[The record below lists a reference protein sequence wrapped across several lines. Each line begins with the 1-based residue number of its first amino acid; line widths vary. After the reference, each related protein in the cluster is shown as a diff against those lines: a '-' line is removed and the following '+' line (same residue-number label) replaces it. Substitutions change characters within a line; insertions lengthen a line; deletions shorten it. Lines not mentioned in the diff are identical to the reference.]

1 MRRLGKWLGRIILLV
16 LVALGLFLVFGPG
29 YVETSRN
36 AVAEHEP
43 YPVSEEAAA
52 LHGTLTIGDW
62 HADSLLWDRDLLERG
77 DRGHV
82 DLPRLQEGNVARR
95 PELRRERG

>member
-29 YVETSRN
+29 YVENSRN

-43 YPVSEEAAA
+43 YPVSEEAAPPA
-52 LHGTLTIGDW
+52 
-62 HADSLLWDRDLLERG
+62 
-77 DRGHV
+77 
-82 DLPRLQEGNVARR
+82 
-95 PELRRERG
+95 